1 MRELSG
7 DSTFVVGLR
16 VDEDGD
22 LRFAIS
28 EGVLEIRFA
37 ADDEPLALRE
47 VRIAEAE
54 EAEFAPWQQ
63 PGHAGGGT
71 NYSGSPDA
79 WE

>member
-1 MRELSG
+1 MPELRG
-7 DSTFVVGLR
+7 DTTFVVGLR

-28 EGVLEIRFA
+28 GGILEIRFA

-54 EAEFAPWQQ
+54 EAEFAPWQ
-63 PGHAGGGT
+63 ASGG
-71 NYSGSPDA
+71 P
-79 WE
+79 E

>member
-7 DSTFVVGLR
+7 DNTFIVGLR

-28 EGVLEIRFA
+28 DSIIEIRFA
-37 ADDEPLALRE
+37 TDDEPLALRE

-54 EAEFAPWQQ
+54 EAEFAPWQASEG
-63 PGHAGGGT
+63 P
-71 NYSGSPDA
+71 
-79 WE
+79 E

>member
-7 DSTFVVGLR
+7 DTTFVVGLR

-28 EGVLEIRFA
+28 GGILEIRFA

-54 EAEFAPWQQ
+54 EAEFAPWQVS
-63 PGHAGGGT
+63 GG
-71 NYSGSPDA
+71 P
-79 WE
+79 E

>member
-7 DSTFVVGLR
+7 DNTFVVGLR

-28 EGVLEIRFA
+28 DSIIEIRFA
-37 ADDEPLALRE
+37 TDDEPLALRE

-54 EAEFAPWQQ
+54 EAEFAPWQASEG
-63 PGHAGGGT
+63 P
-71 NYSGSPDA
+71 
-79 WE
+79 E

>member
-7 DSTFVVGLR
+7 DTTFVVGLQ

-22 LRFAIS
+22 LRFAI
-28 EGVLEIRFA
+28 GGDILEIRFA

-54 EAEFAPWQQ
+54 EAEFAPWQ
-63 PGHAGGGT
+63 ASGG
-71 NYSGSPDA
+71 P
-79 WE
+79 E

>member
-7 DSTFVVGLR
+7 DNTFIVGLR

-22 LRFAIS
+22 LRFAVSGGI
-28 EGVLEIRFA
+28 LEIRFA

-54 EAEFAPWQQ
+54 EAEFAPWQ
-63 PGHAGGGT
+63 ASGG
-71 NYSGSPDA
+71 P
-79 WE
+79 E